1 MRLRFIFI
9 KNEANL
15 VVYMHSIKI
24 ILILLS
30 ILVSK
35 CLVHY
40 VSVHPV
46 SRKGFS
52 LYTLEQQVF
61 MCWPVICST

>member
-1 MRLRFIFI
+1 M
-9 KNEANL
+9 
-15 VVYMHSIKI
+15 VYVHGIKI
-24 ILILLS
+24 ILLLS

-40 VSVHPV
+40 FSVHPV

-61 MCWPVICST
+61 MC